1 MAGPGLRISV
11 ENRVAVVTINRPDVL
26 NALNTAL
33 LEELLATLTDLGS
46 DADVGPIILTGAGDR
61 SFIAGA
67 DIKEM
72 AGKTPLEARAY
83 AELGQEIAH
92 SLETMRKPTIAAVN
106 GYALGGGC
114 EMALACDVRL
124 ASENAHF
131 GQPEINLGI
140 IPGWGATQ
148 RLARATNIGY
158 AKELILTGRM
168 IDAQEALERGLV
180 QHVYSAEELM
190 PRACEMARA
199 MAIKS
204 PVALYY
210 AKEATNRALHGDVGG
225 GLVHEADLYSLMF
238 STEDAREG
246 LTAFVEKRTPSFI
259 GK

>member
-1 MAGPGLRISV
+1 MPGAGLRISLDG
-11 ENRVAVVTINRPDVL
+11 RVATITIDREGVL

-33 LEELLATLTDLGS
+33 MEELLQTLSDLGS
-46 DADVGPIILTGAGDR
+46 DQAVGAIVLTGTGER

-83 AELGQEIAH
+83 SELGQEIAH
-92 SLETMRKPTIAAVN
+92 KLETMRKPTIAAVN

-124 ASENAHF
+124 ASENARF

-168 IDAQEALERGLV
+168 IDASEALERGLV
-180 QHVYSAEELM
+180 QHVYPPDELM
-190 PRACEMARA
+190 PRTLELARA
-199 MAIKS
+199 MAAKS

-210 AKEATNRALHGDVGG
+210 AKEATNRSLHGDIGG
-225 GLVHEADLYSLMF
+225 NLVHEADLYSLMF

-246 LTAFVEKRTPSFI
+246 LNAFVEKRDPTFI

>member
-1 MAGPGLRISV
+1 MAGAGLRITADD
-11 ENRVAVVTINRPDVL
+11 RVALITVDRPEVL

-33 LEELLATLTDLGS
+33 LEELMATLDDLGS
-46 DADVGPIILTGAGDR
+46 DSGVGVIVLTGTGDR

-83 AELGQEIAH
+83 SELGQEIAH
-92 SLETMRKPTIAAVN
+92 KLETMRKPTIAAVN

-148 RLARATNIGY
+148 RLARATNVGY

-168 IDAQEALERGLV
+168 IDAAEAFDRGLV
-180 QHVYSAEELM
+180 QHVYPAGELM
-190 PRACEMARA
+190 PRALEMAHA
-199 MAIKS
+199 MAAKS

-210 AKEATNRALHGDVGG
+210 AKEATNRSLHGDIGG
-225 GLVHEADLYSLMF
+225 NLVHEVDLYSLMF
-238 STEDAREG
+238 STDDAREG
-246 LTAFVEKRTPSFI
+246 LNAFVEKRDPTFV

>member
-1 MAGPGLRISV
+1 MPRAGLRISL
-11 ENRVAVVTINRPDVL
+11 EGRVAIVTVDRAKVL

-33 LEELLATLTDLGS
+33 MEELMHTLTDLGS
-46 DADVGPIILTGAGDR
+46 DPGVGVLVLNGTGER

-72 AGKTPLEARAY
+72 AGKTPLEAGAY
-83 AELGQEIAH
+83 SELGQEIAH
-92 SLETMRKPTIAAVN
+92 KLETMRKPTIAAVN

-114 EMALACDVRL
+114 EIALACDVRL

-168 IDAQEALERGLV
+168 IDAAEALERGLV
-180 QHVYSAEELM
+180 QHVYPAAELM
-190 PRACEMARA
+190 PQAIELATA
-199 MAIKS
+199 MSAKS

-210 AKEATNRALHGDVGG
+210 AKEATNRSLHGDIGG
-225 GLVHEADLYSLMF
+225 NLVHEADLYSLMF

-246 LTAFVEKRTPSFI
+246 LTAFVEKRNPTFI

>member
-1 MAGPGLRISV
+1 MPRTGLRISL
-11 ENRVAVVTINRPDVL
+11 EGRVAIVTIDRAKVL

-33 LEELLATLTDLGS
+33 MEELMHTLTDLGS
-46 DADVGPIILTGAGDR
+46 DAGVGVLVLTGTGEK

-83 AELGQEIAH
+83 SELGQEIAH
-92 SLETMRKPTIAAVN
+92 KLETMRKPTIAAVN

-114 EMALACDVRL
+114 EIALACDVRL
-124 ASENAHF
+124 ASDNAFF

-140 IPGWGATQ
+140 MPGWGATQ

-180 QHVYSAEELM
+180 QHVYPAAELM
-190 PRACEMARA
+190 PKAVELATA
-199 MAIKS
+199 MAAKS
-204 PVALYY
+204 PIALYY
-210 AKEATNRALHGDVGG
+210 AKEATNRSLHGDIGG
-225 GLVHEADLYSLMF
+225 NLVHEADLYSLMF

-246 LTAFVEKRTPSFI
+246 LNAFVEKRNPTFI

>member
-1 MAGPGLRISV
+1 VAGSGLRIAIDG
-11 ENRVAVVTINRPDVL
+11 RVATVTIDRPDVL

-33 LEELLATLTDLGS
+33 LEELLATLSDLGR
-46 DADVGPIILTGAGDR
+46 DAGVGVVVLTGEGDR

-72 AGKTPLEARAY
+72 AGKTPLEARDY
-83 AELGQEIAH
+83 SELGQEIAH

-124 ASENAHF
+124 ASENARF

-140 IPGWGATQ
+140 MPGWGASQ

-168 IDAQEALERGLV
+168 VDAAEALDRGLV
-180 QHVYSAEELM
+180 QHVYPPAGLM
-190 PRACEMARA
+190 PAAWEMAA
-199 MAIKS
+199 EMASKS

-210 AKEATNRALHGDVGG
+210 AKEATNRALHGDFGG
-225 GLVHEADLYSLMF
+225 NLVHEADLYSLMF
-238 STEDAREG
+238 STDDAREG
-246 LTAFVEKRTPSFI
+246 LNAFVEKRQASFV

>member
-1 MAGPGLRISV
+1 MAGAGLRISADD
-11 ENRVAVVTINRPDVL
+11 RVSLITVDRPEVL

-33 LEELLATLTDLGS
+33 LEEFLATLDDLGS
-46 DADVGPIILTGAGDR
+46 DSGVGVIVLTGTGDR

-83 AELGQEIAH
+83 SELGQEIAH
-92 SLETMRKPTIAAVN
+92 KLETMRKPTIAAVN

-124 ASENAHF
+124 ASQNAHF

-148 RLARATNIGY
+148 RLARATNVGY

-168 IDAQEALERGLV
+168 IDAAEAFDRGLV
-180 QHVYSAEELM
+180 QHVYPADDLM
-190 PRACEMARA
+190 PRALEMAHA
-199 MAIKS
+199 MAAKS

-210 AKEATNRALHGDVGG
+210 AKEATNRSLHGDIGG
-225 GLVHEADLYSLMF
+225 NLVHEADLYSLMF
-238 STEDAREG
+238 STDDAREG
-246 LTAFVEKRTPSFI
+246 LHAFVEKRDPTFV

>member
-1 MAGPGLRISV
+1 MAGAGLRISADD
-11 ENRVAVVTINRPDVL
+11 RVSLITVDRPEVL

-33 LEELLATLTDLGS
+33 LEELLATLDDLGS
-46 DADVGPIILTGAGDR
+46 DSGVGVIVLTGTGNR

-83 AELGQEIAH
+83 SELGQEIAH
-92 SLETMRKPTIAAVN
+92 KLETMRKPTIAAVN

-124 ASENAHF
+124 ASQNAHF

-148 RLARATNIGY
+148 RLARATNVGY

-168 IDAQEALERGLV
+168 IDAAEAFDRGLV
-180 QHVYSAEELM
+180 QHVYPADELM
-190 PRACEMARA
+190 PRALEMAHA
-199 MAIKS
+199 MAAKS

-210 AKEATNRALHGDVGG
+210 AKEATNRSLHGDIGG
-225 GLVHEADLYSLMF
+225 NLVHEADLYSLMF
-238 STEDAREG
+238 STDDAREG
-246 LTAFVEKRTPSFI
+246 LHAFVEKRDPTFV

>member
-1 MAGPGLRISV
+1 VTGAGLRITV
-11 ENRVAVVTINRPDVL
+11 DGRVATVTIDRPDVL

-33 LEELLATLTDLGS
+33 LEELLATLGDLGA
-46 DADVGPIILTGAGDR
+46 DAGVGVVVLTGEGDR

-83 AELGQEIAH
+83 SELGQEIAH
-92 SLETMRKPTIAAVN
+92 RLETMRKPTIAAVN

-124 ASENAHF
+124 ASQNAQF

-140 IPGWGATQ
+140 IPGWGASQ

-168 IDAQEALERGLV
+168 VDAAEAVERGLV
-180 QHVYSAEELM
+180 QHVYPPSELM
-190 PRACEMARA
+190 PATMRLAAEMAS
-199 MAIKS
+199 KS

-210 AKEATNRALHGDVGG
+210 AKEATNRALHGDIGG
-225 GLVHEADLYSLMF
+225 NLVHEADLYSLMF
-238 STEDAREG
+238 STDDAREG
-246 LTAFVEKRTPSFI
+246 LNAFVEKRQPSFV

>member
-1 MAGPGLRISV
+1 MAGAGLRISV
-11 ENRVAVVTINRPDVL
+11 DDRVAIVTIDRPDVL
-26 NALNTAL
+26 NALNTVL

-46 DADVGPIILTGAGDR
+46 DSGIAAIILTGEGDR

-83 AELGQEIAH
+83 SELGQEIAH
-92 SLETMRKPTIAAVN
+92 TLETMRKPTIAAVN

-131 GQPEINLGI
+131 GQPEINL
-140 IPGWGATQ
+140 
-148 RLARATNIGY
+148 ARATNIGY

-168 IDAQEALERGLV
+168 IDANEALDRGLV
-180 QHVYSAEELM
+180 QHIYPAAELM
-190 PRACEMARA
+190 PRALEMAHL
-199 MAIKS
+199 MASKS

-210 AKEATNRALHGDVGG
+210 AKEASNRSLQGDIAGN
-225 GLVHEADLYSLMF
+225 LVHEADLYSIMF
-238 STEDAREG
+238 STDDAREG
-246 LTAFVEKRTPSFI
+246 LNAFVEKRQPGFV

>member
-1 MAGPGLRISV
+1 MPGLRITADG
-11 ENRVAVVTINRPDVL
+11 RVHTVMVNRPEVL
-26 NALNTAL
+26 NAMNTAL
-33 LEELLATLTDLGS
+33 LEELLATLKDLG
-46 DADVGPIILTGAGDR
+46 ADDQCGVIVLTGAGDR

-72 AGKTPLEARAY
+72 DGKTPLEARAY
-83 AELGQEIAH
+83 SELGQEIAH
-92 SLETMRKPTIAAVN
+92 KLETMRKPTIAAVN

-124 ASENAHF
+124 ASENAEF

-140 IPGWGATQ
+140 IPGWGGTQ

-168 IDAQEALERGLV
+168 IDSAEALERGLV
-180 QHVYSAEELM
+180 QHVHPPGDLM
-190 PRACEMARA
+190 PKAMELAHLMAE
-199 MAIKS
+199 KS

-210 AKEATNRALHGDVGG
+210 AKESTNRSLHGDIGG
-225 GLVHEADLYSLMF
+225 NLVHEADLYSLMF
-238 STEDAREG
+238 STDDAREG
-246 LTAFVEKRTPSFI
+246 MNAFVEKRQASFV

>member
-1 MAGPGLRISV
+1 MPGLRITS
-11 ENRVAVVTINRPDVL
+11 EGRVAVVTVNRPEVL

-33 LEELLATLTDLGS
+33 LEEFLATLTDLGGDDS
-46 DADVGPIILTGAGDR
+46 VAVVVVTGAGDR

-72 AGKTPLEARAY
+72 DGKTPLEARAY
-83 AELGQEIAH
+83 SELGQEIAH
-92 SLETMRKPTIAAVN
+92 MLEVMRKPTIAAIN

-114 EMALACDVRL
+114 EIALACDIRL

-140 IPGWGATQ
+140 IPGWGGTQ

-168 IDAQEALERGLV
+168 IDAAEAFERGLV
-180 QHVYSAEELM
+180 QHVYPAAELM
-190 PRACEMARA
+190 EKAMELARQMAT
-199 MAIKS
+199 KS

-210 AKEATNRALHGDVGG
+210 AKESTNRALHGDIGG
-225 GLVHEADLYSLMF
+225 NLVHEADLYSLMF
-238 STEDAREG
+238 STEDAKEG
-246 LTAFVEKRTPSFI
+246 MRAFVEKRKPTFI

>member
-1 MAGPGLRISV
+1 MAGAGLRISADD
-11 ENRVAVVTINRPDVL
+11 RVALITVDRPEVL

-33 LEELLATLTDLGS
+33 LEELMATLDDLGS
-46 DADVGPIILTGAGDR
+46 DSGVGVIVLTGTGDR

-83 AELGQEIAH
+83 SELGQEIAH
-92 SLETMRKPTIAAVN
+92 KLETMRKPTIAAVN

-148 RLARATNIGY
+148 RLARATNVGY

-168 IDAQEALERGLV
+168 IDAAEALDRGLV
-180 QHVYSAEELM
+180 QHVYPAGELM
-190 PRACEMARA
+190 PRALELAHA
-199 MAIKS
+199 MAAKS

-210 AKEATNRALHGDVGG
+210 AKEATNRSLHGDIGG
-225 GLVHEADLYSLMF
+225 NLVHEVDLYSLMF
-238 STEDAREG
+238 STDDAREG
-246 LTAFVEKRTPSFI
+246 LNAFVEKRDPTFV